1 MAVKKT
7 KKVEKPVESTKPLV
21 KRLDQGE
28 MRKLEEK
35 HHEMIQAKTKM
46 SLQEQ
51 YIANLILKKENFQME
66 IKLLDSEI
74 TRARAIQKSEQDRYD
89 NSVEKLQI
97 IGNELKLKYN
107 LKSPD
112 GIKYDNLSGE
122 LIDN

>member
-7 KKVEKPVESTKPLV
+7 KKVEKPVVSSKPLV

-74 TRARAIQKSEQDRYD
+74 TRARAIQKSEQDKYD
-89 NSVEKLQI
+89 SSVEKLQI

-107 LKSPD
+107 LKSSD

-122 LIDN
+122 LVDN